1 VEKKPSIAGICIEL
15 EGLHREAE
23 DARAAADR
31 VYETVY
37 KAMCESA
44 FKEFPVLKNM
54 SAEQFRKFEERMS
67 RKAFYCAVEVA
78 DLACEA
84 EQEN

>member
-1 VEKKPSIAGICIEL
+1 VEKKSIAEICIEL

-31 VYETVY
+31 VYDTVY
-37 KAMCESA
+37 KVMCEAA

-54 SAEQFRKFEERMS
+54 SAEQFRRFEDRMV
-67 RKAFYCAVEVA
+67 RCACDCAIEVA
-78 DLACEA
+78 DLAYAA
-84 EQEN
+84 EEED